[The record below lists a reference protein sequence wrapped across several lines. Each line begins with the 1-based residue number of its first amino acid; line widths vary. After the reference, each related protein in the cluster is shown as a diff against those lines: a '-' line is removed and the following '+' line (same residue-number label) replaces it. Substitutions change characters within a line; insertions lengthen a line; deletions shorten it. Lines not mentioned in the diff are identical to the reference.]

1 MRLHDII
8 KDQPVNEGEFGDM
21 WDKGVKKVKTFFNPE
36 KDPNK
41 ITPDTLSGIDLKQ
54 LKSALFNVLEKRPLE
69 YGQEDV
75 LNKVYKKL

>member
-1 MRLHDII
+1 MRLQDII
-8 KDQPVNEGEFGDM
+8 NKPSLEEGEFGDA
-21 WDKGVKKVKTFFNPE
+21 WGKGVEKVKKFFSPKDEPE
-36 KDPNK
+36 S
-41 ITPDTLSGIDLKQ
+41 TTDTLAGIDLKQ

>member
-41 ITPDTLSGIDLKQ
+41 ITPDTLAGIDLKQ

>member
-8 KDQPVNEGEFGDM
+8 KDQPDNEGEFGDM

-36 KDPNK
+36 KDPNE
-41 ITPDTLSGIDLKQ
+41 ITPDTLAGIDLKQ
-54 LKSALFNVLEKRPLE
+54 LKSALFNVLEKQPLA

>member
-36 KDPNK
+36 KDPNE
-41 ITPDTLSGIDLKQ
+41 ITPDTLAGIDLKQ

-75 LNKVYKKL
+75 LNRVYKKL

>member
-8 KDQPVNEGEFGDM
+8 KDQPVNEGEVGDM

-36 KDPNK
+36 KDPNE
-41 ITPDTLSGIDLKQ
+41 ITPDTLAGIDLKQ
-54 LKSALFNVLEKRPLE
+54 LKSALFNVLEKRPLA

>member
-1 MRLHDII
+1 
-8 KDQPVNEGEFGDM
+8 M

-41 ITPDTLSGIDLKQ
+41 ITPDTLAGIDLKQ

>member
-8 KDQPVNEGEFGDM
+8 KDRPVNEGEFGDM

-41 ITPDTLSGIDLKQ
+41 ITPDTLAGIDLKQ